1 MKIHLLSDLHLE
13 FSVPRYRFGAV
24 PSDVVVLAGDI
35 YSGTRGIEWARS
47 TWPTRPVLYVP
58 GNHEYYGRSYVAHR
72 AQMQRVAAQY
82 DNVHLLDR
90 GAIVIGNVLFIGATL
105 WTDFEYEGK
114 GDIVKRAGAMAF
126 AARYMNDYRLIRV
139 ADDADG
145 GDRRFTPED
154 SARIFDIE
162 HAFLQGLLNDDPAS
176 LAKRFSVDR
185 FVKRVVVTH
194 HLPSEGSVHSQYANS
209 ELNPAFTSRIDET
222 VGLTDVWL
230 HGHTHES
237 CDYLVEGE
245 NGHFARV
252 ICNPRGYSR
261 YEGDVENVSFDPSLV
276 VEI

>member
-72 AQMQRVAAQY
+72 AQMQRLAAQY
-82 DNVHLLDR
+82 DNVFLLDR

-145 GDRRFTPED
+145 RDRRFMPED
-154 SARIFDIE
+154 SVRIFNIE
-162 HAFLQGLLNDDPAS
+162 HAFLQGLLNDD
-176 LAKRFSVDR
+176 LATLANQFNVDHLA
-185 FVKRVVVTH
+185 KRVVVTH
-194 HLPSEGSVHSQYANS
+194 HLPSAGSVHPRYADS
-209 ELNPAFTSRIDET
+209 ELNSSFASRLDET
-222 VGLTDVWL
+222 VALADLWL

-237 CDYLVEGE
+237 CDHVVAGV
-245 NGHFARV
+245 NGKVARV
-252 ICNPRGYSR
+252 VCNPRGYSR
-261 YEGDVENVSFDPSLV
+261 YEQDVENFSFNPSLV